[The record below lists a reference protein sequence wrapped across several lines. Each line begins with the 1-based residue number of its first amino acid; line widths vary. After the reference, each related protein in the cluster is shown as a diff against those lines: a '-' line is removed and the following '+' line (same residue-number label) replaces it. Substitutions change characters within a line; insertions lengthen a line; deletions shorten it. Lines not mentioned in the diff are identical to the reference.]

1 MIDSNKAAAIADRI
15 AATDEEQYS
24 EPLALVDGALTSIIA
39 ALIVLDT
46 NLPLVEPKSVP
57 QRAARDAMI
66 QILYEALNP
75 YTLDMVNSLEVFET
89 TK

>member
-1 MIDSNKAAAIADRI
+1 MIDANKAAAIVDRI
-15 AATDEEQYS
+15 ASSDEEQYS

-39 ALIVLDT
+39 ALIVLDE

-57 QRAARDAMI
+57 QMAARDSMI
-66 QILYEALNP
+66 QILNEALNP
-75 YTLDMVNSLEVFET
+75 YTLDMVNALDVFET